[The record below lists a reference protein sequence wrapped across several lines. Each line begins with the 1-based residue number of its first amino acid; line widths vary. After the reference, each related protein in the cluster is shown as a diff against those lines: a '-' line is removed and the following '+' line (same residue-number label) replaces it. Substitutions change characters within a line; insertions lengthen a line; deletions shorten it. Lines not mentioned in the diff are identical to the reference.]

1 MLATNRLRV
10 HHLGMAR
17 RKGIYCLEV
26 GEWYGS
32 LKEKTSVEPMLELL
46 RQSPLRVPFIHRDI
60 ATEGELR
67 FYLSKWVQGRHRAY
81 PILYLAF
88 HGSPGCINLNK
99 ENGRPTT
106 IGTDDL
112 FSHLEGKCKGRI
124 VHFGACSVLDVHGKT
139 MNRSLAQSGAA
150 AISGFRSDVDWTQAA
165 FLEMLY
171 LSELQHN
178 QFVRS
183 GIHAV
188 ERRVNTTASK
198 LGKSL
203 RFRICV
209 K

>member
-1 MLATNRLRV
+1 MKSP
-10 HHLGMAR
+10 
-17 RKGIYCLEV
+17 KGIYCLEI
-26 GEWYGS
+26 GEWTSS

-88 HGSPGCINLNK
+88 HGSPGCIHLNM

-106 IGTDDL
+106 LSTDDL
-112 FSHLEGKCKGRI
+112 FCHLEGKCKGRI

-139 MNRSLAQSGAA
+139 MNRYLAQSGAT
-150 AISGFRSDVDWTQAA
+150 AISGFKSDIDWTQSA
-165 FLEMLY
+165 FLELLF

-183 GIHAV
+183 GIRAV
-188 ERRVNTTASK
+188 ERRVHATASK

-203 RFRICV
+203 RFRICI